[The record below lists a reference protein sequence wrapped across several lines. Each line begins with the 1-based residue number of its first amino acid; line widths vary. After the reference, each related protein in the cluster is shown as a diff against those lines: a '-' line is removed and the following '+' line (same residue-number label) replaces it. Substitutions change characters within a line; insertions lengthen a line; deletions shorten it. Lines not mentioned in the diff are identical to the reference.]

1 MKANEAISAIM
12 ESQNVTRARMAS
24 ILESTRGTVGNQLNG
39 RNEMSLSKVMDY
51 LEKLNYEVAFVPVN
65 GRLPKGSYVIDRWS
79 KEE

>member
-12 ESQNVTRARMAS
+12 ESQNITRARMATL
-24 ILESTRGTVGNQLNG
+24 LESTRGTVGNQLNG

-51 LEKLNYEVAFVPVN
+51 LEKLNYDVAFVPAKEP
-65 GRLPKGSYVIDRWS
+65 LPKGSYVIDRWS